1 MMGRK
6 QSYIKMNE
14 TDVAYIAGLFDG
26 EGSVYYKKLKQTRH
40 NRPGKPVHNVW
51 SIRMEI
57 AMTEY
62 SVLVWLTEVL
72 GCGKLNPRKVK
83 PGFKKQWRW
92 RCTHRDAFHVA
103 CLLFPYAHVKL
114 PGIQKIINHYS
125 TVEKKNNIVDLDSDR
140 RISELER

>member
-1 MMGRK
+1 
-6 QSYIKMNE
+6 MNE

-26 EGSVYYKKLKQTRH
+26 EGSVYYKKLKQPRH

-92 RCTHRDAFHVA
+92 ACGYRDA
-103 CLLFPYAHVKL
+103 LLFAKIVWPYAQVKL
-114 PGIQKIINHYS
+114 HKLEQIIDHYEPNLQHIGDN
-125 TVEKKNNIVDLDSDR
+125 VVHLCMER
-140 RISELER
+140 ELRKR

>member
-1 MMGRK
+1 MTAKKGFCT
-6 QSYIKMNE
+6 KMNE

-26 EGSVYYKKLKQTRH
+26 EGSVYYKKLKQKRH
-40 NRPGKPVHNVW
+40 TRPGKPVHNVW

-92 RCTHRDAFHVA
+92 RCSHRDAFHVA

-114 PGIQKIINHYS
+114 PGIQKIIDHYS
-125 TVEKKNNIVDLDSDR
+125 TVERKSNIVDLESYR
-140 RISELER
+140 RISELEA

>member
-1 MMGRK
+1 
-6 QSYIKMNE
+6 MNE

-92 RCTHRDAFHVA
+92 RCSHRDAYKVA
-103 CLLFPYAHVKL
+103 KILWPFAQVK
-114 PGIQKIINHYS
+114 QHKIEQIIDHYEPEFKDENVVS
-125 TVEKKNNIVDLDSDR
+125 
-140 RISELER
+140 LEAYRNE

>member
-1 MMGRK
+1 MTTMERK
-6 QSYIKMNE
+6 QFYMTMN
-14 TDVAYIAGLFDG
+14 DSNLAYIAGLFDG
-26 EGSVYYKKLKQTRH
+26 EGSVYYKKLKQKRH

-57 AMTEY
+57 AMTDY

-83 PGFKKQWRW
+83 PGKKKQWRW

-114 PGIQKIINHYS
+114 PGIQKIIERQGNVIQLDYYR
-125 TVEKKNNIVDLDSDR
+125 KK
-140 RISELER
+140 